1 VYGGRPDVSTIL
13 FNPLIGTYMDNQEI
27 EILIVEDNPG
37 DAELT
42 IRTLKKQKLAN
53 NLIHLSDGAQA
64 LEFIFATGEYSG
76 RNINQMPKV
85 IFLDLK
91 MPKVNGLEVLE
102 KIKSD
107 PRTKMIPVVILTSS
121 AEDPDIKRSYELGV
135 NSYIVKPVDFDSFS
149 RTINELGMYWMVVN
163 KS

>member
-1 VYGGRPDVSTIL
+1 VYGGRPAVSTIL
-13 FNPLIGTYMDNQEI
+13 FNRLIGTYMDNQEI

-91 MPKVNGLEVLE
+91 LPKVNGLEVLE